1 MIKKVIHEYSGY
13 WKKHTD
19 QNQYQDPSRRRKT
32 LNRNRGEGE
41 EGSYSIN
48 ATPPLLSGTLLLSIP
63 SDFCVVSFLALC
75 LNFRQNNKLFL
86 IQAKIHN
93 IPTNPWAVT
102 IKLYSCWVDD
112 CREGRELNN

>member
-1 MIKKVIHEYSGY
+1 MNTVGIGRN
-13 WKKHTD
+13 TL
-19 QNQYQDPSRRRKT
+19 NQYQDPSRRRKT
-32 LNRNRGEGE
+32 LNRNRGG
-41 EGSYSIN
+41 GGRGRRAHTVSMQHHPCFQ
-48 ATPPLLSGTLLLSIP
+48 ATLLLSIP

-93 IPTNPWAVT
+93 IPTKPWAVT
-102 IKLYSCWVDD
+102 IYSCWADD